1 MYTLLARTEEIIQIT
16 RCPSSYI
23 PPQLHTLKKINS
35 HSISFNM
42 SHNSLEE
49 VYSPPFPPP
58 PTTTNYFI
66 GAYKDTGNDLM
77 DDDDMEVPEEEEI
90 GLMNTY
96 EEKERGEGEEK
107 PIGELIY
114 ELSYILNTVEIE
126 AIGVQYAYSL
136 LRNRLKTASKEE
148 KYDVNMILY
157 VNLSSSTYMIFLLN
171 ILLDILNYSLACCLY
186 KSIIAGN
193 TYSQEYFNYIDI
205 RHTTNKAYYILMN
218 YRYINIYTATYLL

>member
-1 MYTLLARTEEIIQIT
+1 MYTLLTRIAEIIQIA

-23 PPQLHTLKKINS
+23 LPKLHTLKKINS

-49 VYSPPFPPP
+49 VYSSPFPPP
-58 PTTTNYFI
+58 PTITNYFI

-107 PIGELIY
+107 PTGELIY
-114 ELSYILNTVEIE
+114 GLSYILNTVEIE
-126 AIGVQYAYSL
+126 GEEEIGKKKEKEMIDMFTYIGKGEEENDHSIDVQYVYSL
-136 LRNRLKTASKEE
+136 LRNQLKA
-148 KYDVNMILY
+148 
-157 VNLSSSTYMIFLLN
+157 
-171 ILLDILNYSLACCLY
+171 
-186 KSIIAGN
+186 
-193 TYSQEYFNYIDI
+193 
-205 RHTTNKAYYILMN
+205 TNKED
-218 YRYINIYTATYLL
+218 RYDMKTLGEFICESLFIYLYDLLIKYFIRYT